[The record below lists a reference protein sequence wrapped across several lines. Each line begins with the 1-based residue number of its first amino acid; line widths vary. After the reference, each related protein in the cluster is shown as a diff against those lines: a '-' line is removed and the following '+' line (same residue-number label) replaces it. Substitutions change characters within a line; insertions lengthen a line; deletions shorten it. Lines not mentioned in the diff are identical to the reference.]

1 MENIWNYNNI
11 DFSNIKLRMPKPLQG
26 GTYFSKI
33 ESNGNPILIQTPK
46 CLTKNGIHKTG
57 KKIYVDLKFSLDD
70 QEIVDWLSKFENQI
84 KSLIYEK
91 KDLWF
96 HDEPTE
102 DEIDYLWSESIR
114 NNKDSYLLR
123 SYIQRTNKLEQ
134 IQIWDEDESELTLDD
149 IDAKDNLISIIEL
162 AGLKFTSQSFC
173 IELYLRQIVVIKDK
187 PIFNKCLIKINKNK
201 SLNIQ
206 LEKTK
211 SETVEKKELIEEH
224 DEEPIKETVEETFE
238 EPVEEPIKETVEESV
253 EEPIKETVE
262 ETFEEPVE
270 ELNGNDINSIN
281 EEKKHNNEEKN
292 YDEENNNLIDTP
304 NIKLETNKDNIKE
317 KNITKN
323 EKIESDVSDIINE
336 KKDDTLVK
344 NEKLLKEFE
353 LKLPDDSETI
363 SLKTPR
369 DVYLDIYRKA
379 RRKAL
384 DAKKEAI
391 KAFLDAKRIKETY
404 LLDQYDND
412 SEEEDFLKFIEK
424 ENTSE
429 NV

>member
-238 EPVEEPIKETVEESV
+238 EPVEE
-253 EEPIKETVE
+253 
-262 ETFEEPVE
+262 
-270 ELNGNDINSIN
+270 LNGNDINSIN

>member
-187 PIFNKCLIKINKNK
+187 PIFNKCLIKLNKNN

-211 SETVEKKELIEEH
+211 SEKVEKKELIEEH
-224 DEEPIKETVEETFE
+224 DEE
-238 EPVEEPIKETVEESV
+238 
-253 EEPIKETVE
+253 
-262 ETFEEPVE
+262 
-270 ELNGNDINSIN
+270 
-281 EEKKHNNEEKN
+281 
-292 YDEENNNLIDTP
+292 NNNLIDTT

-317 KNITKN
+317 KNVTKN
-323 EKIESDVSDIINE
+323 EKIESDVSDIINK

-412 SEEEDFLKFIEK
+412 SEEEDFLKYIEK